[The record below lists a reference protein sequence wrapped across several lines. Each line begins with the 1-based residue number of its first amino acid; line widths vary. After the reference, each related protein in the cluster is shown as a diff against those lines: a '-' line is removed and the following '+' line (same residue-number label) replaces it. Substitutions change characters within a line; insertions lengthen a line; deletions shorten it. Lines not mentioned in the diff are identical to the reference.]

1 MCIRDS
7 IRPVAKSASAS
18 EMNEDEMLSQK
29 ELELARVKKELKALR
44 IVAPLLREEGDR
56 ISETGEPTPTI
67 PTIRQL
73 LAQDEVVIDSP
84 HASSSWWRRLRKAA
98 KGLFPRISIRRHS

>member
-1 MCIRDS
+1 
-7 IRPVAKSASAS
+7 
-18 EMNEDEMLSQK
+18 MNEYEVLSQK

-67 PTIRQL
+67 PIIRQL
-73 LAQDEVVIDSP
+73 FAQDEVVIDSP
-84 HASSSWWRRLRKAA
+84 PCFLFVVGTLAREAA
-98 KGLFPRISIRRHS
+98 KRLIRRYS